1 MTNARQMCCG
11 SATVTRATSSSSSPA
26 GLFLARAD
34 TANNSHLL
42 LYTRRRYGFTALPP
56 SFHTYPSKN
65 VIDIDIFCAL
75 LIVKVWLV
83 RENYILF
90 AANIRKMNGWS
101 CSRLFRSIVASLSC
115 VATTNS
121 RLKIFQV
128 LRKGQ
133 SGIFP
138 RFLL

>member
-11 SATVTRATSSSSSPA
+11 SDTVTRATSSSSSLA
-26 GLFLARAD
+26 GLFLVLSAD

-56 SFHTYPSKN
+56 SFHTYPYKN
-65 VIDIDIFCAL
+65 VIDIAIFWAL

-90 AANIRKMNGWS
+90 AANIRKNEWM
-101 CSRLFRSIVASLSC
+101 V
-115 VATTNS
+115 V
-121 RLKIFQV
+121 LKV
-128 LRKGQ
+128 VWVNCGQ
-133 SGIFP
+133 SELRGDNKFETENK
-138 RFLL
+138 F